1 MSDLLLRNYCFDPY
15 GYCSRQVYPPQKNTR
30 KRIAMKNQSEMF
42 FAKELWKLLL
52 EIEDYVRDH
61 YRNLVDQEIYD
72 LHDEDNTTD
81 QF

>member
-1 MSDLLLRNYCFDPY
+1 MDASIGRCPHK
-15 GYCSRQVYPPQKNTR
+15 KNAR
-30 KRIAMKNQSEMF
+30 ERIAMKNQSELF

-72 LHDEDNTTD
+72 LHDENNSTD

>member
-1 MSDLLLRNYCFDPY
+1 MSGLQLQSYYVDLLDASILAGMP
-15 GYCSRQVYPPQKNTR
+15 KNTNR
-30 KRIAMKNQSEMF
+30 KRIAMKNQSELF

-72 LHDEDNTTD
+72 LHDENNSTD

>member
-1 MSDLLLRNYCFDPY
+1 
-15 GYCSRQVYPPQKNTR
+15 
-30 KRIAMKNQSEMF
+30 MKNQSELF

-72 LHDEDNTTD
+72 LHDEDNNTD
-81 QF
+81 SF